1 MRVSKL
7 LALIVVIALVFTG
20 VHCKKSADPTEEE
33 FSFIGTWIA
42 SPDVEG
48 TAMILDA
55 RDVNPIFF
63 VDAVSILGA
72 VVTVVITEEDSYT
85 MTVVMGGDSLLEEV
99 GTILFEGN
107 EVTLTPDDV
116 PEEALTYTYSRDGN
130 LVSLVGE
137 DIPWEF
143 WGTGTEIPTTITLI
157 IKKVQ

>member
-1 MRVSKL
+1 
-7 LALIVVIALVFTG
+7 
-20 VHCKKSADPTEEE
+20 
-33 FSFIGTWIA
+33 
-42 SPDVEG
+42 
-48 TAMILDA
+48 
-55 RDVNPIFF
+55 
-63 VDAVSILGA
+63 
-72 VVTVVITEEDSYT
+72 
-85 MTVVMGGDSLLEEV
+85 MGGDSLLEEV